1 MANQRDRI
9 LFLLK
14 TGGATTAARLAGR
27 LGISAQAAREQL
39 GALHGE
45 GLVTYAD
52 EAGGR
57 GRPKRLWSLAEK
69 AQSRF
74 PDTHAE
80 LTVELIGAIRSELGA
95 RALDKLIVRR
105 ERETFERYAQ
115 ALAACRRLD
124 LKVRK
129 LAELRSAEGYMAEV
143 QPTPDRKGL
152 LLIENHCPICAAARA
167 CQGFCRAEL
176 EVFRDALG
184 PGATVER
191 EEHLLT
197 GARRCAYRITRRRGA
212 ATQRAGA

>member
-1 MANQRDRI
+1 MASPADRI

-14 TGGATTAARLAGR
+14 TLGSATAADLAGR
-27 LGISAQAAREQL
+27 LGISAQATREQL
-39 GALHGE
+39 ASLLDD
-45 GLVTYAD
+45 GLVDFAD
-52 EAGGR
+52 AAAGR
-57 GRPKRLWSLAEK
+57 GRPKRLWRLADK

-80 LTVELIGAIRSELGA
+80 LTVELIDAVRSELGA
-95 RALDKLIVRR
+95 RALDRIVAKR
-105 ERETFERYAQ
+105 ERDTAARYAA

-176 EVFRDALG
+176 EVFRDVLG
-184 PGATVER
+184 DAATVER
-191 EEHLLT
+191 EEHILA
-197 GARRCAYRITRRRGA
+197 GARRCAYRITPRRRGA
-212 ATQRAGA
+212 RGAA